1 MKSFHSTYV
10 AISLSC
16 IFSCSTKEG
25 KENDEQPL
33 TPVTNDPNKIELVAQ
48 EWPGQKPKPYAMPVH
63 TGLDKL
69 EFGNPSELDLQ
80 DQDLVLG
87 MTLNEVQIALPLSYL
102 EGFEVA
108 NLILNDQN
116 YLLTWC
122 GLVGSAQVFAGNI
135 GDDTLGFDFGRA
147 LINNNLLM
155 VDRKTQSVWN
165 QLSNEAVHGELKGT
179 KLDLLPAIQTTWG
192 FWKKK
197 YPTTNVLINKDTV
210 GAAFPSLL
218 FEKPYYTSWQPD
230 SGNFYM
236 LDHHQPENLGLGLV
250 IGESSLY
257 FPFSELF
264 KYPSP
269 VEFKGLDETLI
280 IHFDASGLT
289 AWAEDSTGNVLPGT
303 LAYNWAWKTFHPES
317 EIFKD

>member
-1 MKSFHSTYV
+1 MKKENYIYLAVLFS
-10 AISLSC
+10 I
-16 IFSCSTKEG
+16 ISCSSKEHAEADKITRKG
-25 KENDEQPL
+25 NDK
-33 TPVTNDPNKIELVAQ
+33 TIAIIAQ
-48 EWPGQKPKPYAMPVH
+48 EWPGQKPKLYDMPVNN
-63 TGLDKL
+63 GLDHL
-69 EFGNPSELDLQ
+69 EFADLNIVQLDTA
-80 DQDLVLG
+80 DLVLG
-87 MTLNEVQIALPLSYL
+87 ISLDEQQIAVPLAYL

-108 NLILNDQN
+108 NLILNNQN

-147 LINNNLLM
+147 LIDNNLLM

-197 YPTTNVLINKDTV
+197 YPTTDVLINKDTV

-250 IGESSLY
+250 IGKSSLY

-269 VEFKGLDETLI
+269 VEFKGLDETLT